1 MIGASAG
8 GIPPLTK
15 LIAELPG
22 DLAAAVFVVVHVP
35 PSDRSDLPAILARA
49 GRLPAKHPESGEL
62 LRSRHI
68 YVAPPDHHLLLDQ
81 DHILLWRGPREN
93 RHRPAIN
100 TSFRTAATTFRER
113 VIGVVLSGMLDDG
126 AAGLWWIK
134 KFGGT
139 AMIQDPDE
147 SQFSSMPDAALEYV
161 TADHVA
167 PAAQLGKLVARL
179 TQDESATTEQ
189 AQKERT

>member
-15 LIAELPG
+15 LVAELPG
-22 DLAAAVFVVVHVP
+22 DLAAAVFVVVHIP
-35 PSDRSDLPAILARA
+35 PSDRSELPTILARA
-49 GRLPAKHPESGEL
+49 GRLPAKHPESGEP
-62 LRSRHI
+62 LRSGQI
-68 YVAPPDHHLLLDQ
+68 YVAPPDQHLLLDQ

-93 RHRPAIN
+93 RQRPAIN
-100 TSFRTAATTFRER
+100 ASFRTAATTFRER

-147 SQFSSMPDAALEYV
+147 SQFSAMPCAALEYV
-161 TADHVA
+161 AVDHVA
-167 PAAQLGKLVARL
+167 PAAQLGKLIARL
-179 TQDESATTEQ
+179 AGDDGATTEH
-189 AQKERT
+189 AQKEPT